1 MDVTVTNS
9 LAGTLSGFGSP
20 KTGANTYPREQQ
32 QAQSNV
38 TSPTTRNR
46 LPETSDQT
54 TTAGTR
60 VVAETR
66 QELDNGGYR
75 VTRTYQRE
83 DGRTFSKLE
92 DFTLTARGSRKTV
105 VQQTPSGAIT
115 QYEEVLDREDGGNF
129 RRTQRFTDE
138 SGEVSTVITPNHKV
152 TNPQILTSG
161 QVQGFE
167 PTGAFSSFR
176 GTQLDLSA

>member
-9 LAGTLSGFGSP
+9 LTTALSGFGSL
-20 KTGANTYPREQQ
+20 KTAANAYPQG
-32 QAQSNV
+32 QAAAGSNSSATNV
-38 TSPTTRNR
+38 NRRIPATT
-46 LPETSDQT
+46 DQT
-54 TTAGTR
+54 AAPGTR
-60 VVAETR
+60 VIAETR

-75 VTRTYQRE
+75 ITRTYQRE

-115 QYEEVLDREDGGNF
+115 QYEEVLDREESGSF

-138 SGEVSTVITPNHKV
+138 SGEVSTVITPNHTV
-152 TNPQILTSG
+152 TNPHILTAG
-161 QVQGFE
+161 QAQGFE
-167 PTGAFSSFR
+167 TTDPFSSFR